1 MLRKKVAMLC
11 GVVTLSVGAALSVG
25 AEESGEVM
33 TEAVTEVAAEAAE
46 VETEAATEAEE
57 MTTEAE
63 TETAGV
69 VESITL
75 QLEETDPVIITNTA
89 RLNIT
94 AVSVENTEEEGLVNV
109 TLAAQDGTTYEFL
122 KVNYADM
129 QEPQLV
135 EKGAFVYIQYTG
147 IASGKEKSVGQ
158 TGELLYEE
166 PAELFAVDQVYIRAE
181 STSDSEAV
189 GVINRGDAIEVLGET
204 ASHYKVR
211 KGDVEGYSAR
221 SCISEDEQEAIAAVK
236 AEEAA
241 REEIR
246 RQAEAAAAAQAA
258 AQNSSRKSSGKSS
271 KKEVKRQKFDDCDGS
286 GHGYYLI
293 TYSDGSQGVIEY

>member
-11 GVVTLSVGAALSVG
+11 GVVILSLGTVMFAG
-25 AEESGEVM
+25 AEESTEAM
-33 TEAVTEVAAEAAE
+33 TEAATEVVTEVVEEELETEAE
-46 VETEAATEAEE
+46 VETEAED
-57 MTTEAE
+57 
-63 TETAGV
+63 V
-69 VESITL
+69 VESIIL
-75 QLEETDPVIITNTA
+75 QMEEADPVTIANTA
-89 RLNIT
+89 LLNIIG
-94 AVSVENTEEEGLVNV
+94 VSVENTEEEGIVNV
-109 TLAAQDGTTYEFL
+109 TLAAKDGTTYEFL

-135 EKGAFVYIQYTG
+135 VKGAFAYITYTG

-258 AQNSSRKSSGKSS
+258 AAQKSSKKSNG

-293 TYSDGSQGVIEY
+293 TYSDGSQGVSEY